1 MIVADTQASTWTD
14 TPAPTQLFFWK
25 NMGNMGIFFGKIWAE
40 YGRFWNF
47 HGKIW
52 QKYGKYGRFST
63 IFSIFSTIKMWFLKK
78 KRTSKLEVDP
88 LRGRRNI
95 KSGSMRQINEQS
107 ERQIYLI
114 TKVRKMAK
122 KNIFY
127 TYWPRQKTFKLAIFL
142 GPVIKHSRNE
152 PQCGKSA
159 KSDDFFSRN
168 RPKTLTLAIFG
179 ALSPSYA

>member
-1 MIVADTQASTWTD
+1 
-14 TPAPTQLFFWK
+14 
-25 NMGNMGIFFGKIWAE
+25 MGNNRKFNKQARSGPAEGKKE
-40 YGRFWNF
+40 YQIR
-47 HGKIW
+47 
-52 QKYGKYGRFST
+52 KYDSEIR
-63 IFSIFSTIKMWFLKK
+63 
-78 KRTSKLEVDP
+78 E
-88 LRGRRNI
+88 
-95 KSGSMRQINEQS
+95 INEQS

-114 TKVRKMAK
+114 TQTQENGQEMRFLHVLTASIRKM
-122 KNIFY
+122 
-127 TYWPRQKTFKLAIFL
+127 RQKTFKLAIFL